1 MQHDITTVIV
11 NTPQGTPVSTDGVMM
26 MVCKGIAVPG
36 ATIPLVLDTAYL
48 CNSLASLAT
57 IGITPDYDYV
67 NGLNVYQQASEFYA
81 QAGDGALLWLVVTA
95 TTNVF
100 NTYVATTTFL
110 NLVRG
115 TAIADPTKRAKMI
128 GLCMQPPTTQQSTTD
143 FSSEALATIAAFQAS
158 QTTLFPE
165 GFSFSGIVDGANMS
179 STQTAAGL
187 QSMATKNAPSIS
199 FCITGSRPNGTAAV
213 GAALGRF
220 ARISIGNGFGK
231 VSDGPV
237 VNQTAYLTNGVTVP
251 ILGTIISGGSNITSG
266 HNYMVV
272 NGPVTYNGTVYSVG
286 SIFTATSTAALP
298 GSGTSVLDIVSTNTA
313 AVTTG
318 NTYLVLYGPVTY
330 NGVAYQAGNT
340 FVAIAAAGTF
350 SGGIVT
356 VLNATPVQKL
366 FKSDF
371 DNLGASQY
379 MFLRTWFQQSGFYWN
394 DGGTCAL
401 ATTPLSTQ
409 EFNRVANA
417 LTADLTTFLIQGL
430 MGANIPIDTKTG
442 LASSSFVNGLIT
454 SFEQTYIDPLIASG
468 DISSASLT
476 LVGTPNGANT
486 INWTYV
492 LTIEGTPIT
501 GNVTGQIQF
510 I

>member
-1 MQHDITTVIV
+1 
-11 NTPQGTPVSTDGVMM
+11 
-26 MVCKGIAVPG
+26 
-36 ATIPLVLDTAYL
+36 
-48 CNSLASLAT
+48 
-57 IGITPDYDYV
+57 
-67 NGLNVYQQASEFYA
+67 
-81 QAGDGALLWLVVTA
+81 
-95 TTNVF
+95 
-100 NTYVATTTFL
+100 
-110 NLVRG
+110 
-115 TAIADPTKRAKMI
+115 
-128 GLCMQPPTTQQSTTD
+128 
-143 FSSEALATIAAFQAS
+143 
-158 QTTLFPE
+158 
-165 GFSFSGIVDGANMS
+165 
-179 STQTAAGL
+179 
-187 QSMATKNAPSIS
+187 
-199 FCITGSRPNGTAAV
+199 
-213 GAALGRF
+213 
-220 ARISIGNGFGK
+220 
-231 VSDGPV
+231 
-237 VNQTAYLTNGVTVP
+237 
-251 ILGTIISGGSNITSG
+251 
-266 HNYMVV
+266 MVV

-318 NTYLVLYGPVTY
+318 NTYLVIYGPVTY
-330 NGVAYQAGNT
+330 NGVTYQTGNT

-417 LTADLTTFLIQGL
+417 LTADLTTFLIKGL

-454 SFEQTYIDPLIASG
+454 SFEQTYTDPLIASG